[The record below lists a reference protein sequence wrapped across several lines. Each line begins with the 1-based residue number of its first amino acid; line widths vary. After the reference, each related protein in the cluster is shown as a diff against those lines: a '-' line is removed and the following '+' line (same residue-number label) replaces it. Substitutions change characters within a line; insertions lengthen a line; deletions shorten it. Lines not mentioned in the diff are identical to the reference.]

1 MLKNSWI
8 RHLILVLYLF
18 QFLFI
23 TREYWRGTKDF
34 FSIVANH
41 SICKNKN
48 QWMNFAHGN
57 SRMNFFVFI
66 QFYLWS
72 FSLEQRLPWSSWMN
86 WMMTSMD
93 AMKMKFVFFLKVCC
107 IILVTLI
114 FWISFD
120 DSLHFTCRI
129 RRLCLKTTQNSSRNL
144 RLL

>member
-1 MLKNSWI
+1 MLKNSWV

-48 QWMNFAHGN
+48 QWMNFAHEFLCIYSILSMIFQ
-57 SRMNFFVFI
+57 SRAK
-66 QFYLWS
+66 
-72 FSLEQRLPWSSWMN
+72 
-86 WMMTSMD
+86 T
-93 AMKMKFVFFLKVCC
+93 AMELLNELNDDVNGCYEDEVCIFKKVCC
-107 IILVTLI
+107 IVLVTLI

-129 RRLCLKTTQNSSRNL
+129 RRLCSKTTQNSSRNL
-144 RLL
+144 QLL

>member
-1 MLKNSWI
+1 MLKYSLV

-48 QWMNFAHGN
+48 Q
-57 SRMNFFVFI
+57 
-66 QFYLWS
+66 L
-72 FSLEQRLPWSSWMN
+72 
-86 WMMTSMD
+86 
-93 AMKMKFVFFLKVCC
+93 MKFVHKFLCIYSILSMIYQSRAKTAMELLNELNDDVNGCYEDEVCIFKKVCR
-107 IILVTLI
+107 IVLVTSI

-129 RRLCLKTTQNSSRNL
+129 RRLCSKTTQNSSRNL

>member
-23 TREYWRGTKDF
+23 TREYWRGKRDF
-34 FSIVANH
+34 FLLLPIIPFVKIKIS
-41 SICKNKN
+41 
-48 QWMNFAHGN
+48 WWN
-57 SRMNFFVFI
+57 SCINFFVFI

-144 RLL
+144 QLL